1 MNTVE
6 LRATAL
12 NLFQQT
18 LAAIDVQTVV
28 RDQVQVN
35 GERLCVGGHALDLT
49 NITRAVIIAIG
60 KASLPMASA
69 LQQLIG
75 AKFVAGMLVTN
86 EKHGQIPAGFECF
99 LGGHP
104 TPNEASFAAA
114 ARALELLRQ
123 YDAPD
128 TLVVFLLSGGGSAM
142 FELPIEPSLTLEDLQ
157 GVNRTLV
164 NCGAVIH
171 EMNIVR
177 RHLSAVKGGRLA
189 AAAPQARQLSLYI
202 SDVNSDDLSTVASGP
217 TLPSG
222 ATPQDLQR
230 VVERYDLLTKFP
242 PRVAALFTE
251 HKITPLPPVETKPS
265 HIHHLLLDN
274 DIALQAAK
282 RFAEAAGCHVEIAT
296 DLIEG
301 EVEALARE
309 HLRRLE
315 QLRAKNPNQPVCLL
329 SGGEAICPVRGNGQ
343 GGRNQEFVL
352 RTALAMAE
360 SQRSHIVC
368 LSAGTDGLDGNSPAA
383 GAVADDTTLTRAAAA
398 GLDAAAFLQNSDSF
412 SFFAKLGDALL
423 TGPTG
428 NNVRDLRIFLA
439 QGRSV

>member
-1 MNTVE
+1 MNSAE

-12 NLFQQT
+12 DLFQQT

-28 RDQVQVN
+28 RNQVQVDGARLTV
-35 GERLCVGGHALDLT
+35 GEHVIDLT
-49 NITRAVIIAIG
+49 KVARAVLIAIG

-75 AKFVAGMLVTN
+75 AKVVAGMLVTN
-86 EKHGQIPAGFECF
+86 ETHGQIPAGFECY

-123 YDAPD
+123 YDAAD

-142 FELPIEPSLTLEDLQ
+142 FELPIEPGLTLEDLQ
-157 GVNRTLV
+157 AVNRTLV

-189 AAAPQARQLSLYI
+189 AAAPRARQLSLYI

-222 ATPQDLQR
+222 ATLADLHS
-230 VVERYDLLTKFP
+230 VVERYDLLPKFP
-242 PRVAALFTE
+242 PRVTALFTE
-251 HKITPLPPVETKPS
+251 NKIAALPPAETE
-265 HIHHLLLDN
+265 HARHVHHLLLDN
-274 DIALQAAK
+274 GSALQAAQAW
-282 RFAEAAGCHVEIAT
+282 AEKAGCVVEIAT

-301 EVEALARE
+301 EVETLARE
-309 HLRRLE
+309 HLNRLE
-315 QLRAKNPNQPVCLL
+315 SLRARHPGRTVCLL
-329 SGGEAICPVRGNGQ
+329 SGGEAICPVHGSGQ

-352 RTALAMAE
+352 RAALAISEQKLAKV
-360 SQRSHIVC
+360 VC

-383 GAVADDTTLTRAAAA
+383 GAVADDTTLERARAA
-398 GLDAAAFLQNSDSF
+398 GLEARTYLQNSDSF

-428 NNVRDLRIFLA
+428 NNVRDVRLLLA
-439 QGRSV
+439 QG

>member
-1 MNTVE
+1 MNIAE

-35 GERLCVGGHALDLT
+35 GEHLRVGDHAIDLT
-49 NITRAVIIAIG
+49 GVARAVIIAIG

-69 LQQLIG
+69 MRQLIG
-75 AKFVAGMLVTN
+75 AKVVAGMLVTN
-86 EKHGQIPAGFECF
+86 ETHGQIPAGFECF

-114 ARALELLRQ
+114 ARALDLLRQ

-157 GVNRTLV
+157 AVNRTLV

-222 ATPQDLQR
+222 ATLQDLQR
-230 VVERYDLLTKFP
+230 IVERYDLLAKFP
-242 PRVAALFTE
+242 PRVAALFKE
-251 HKITPLPPVETKPS
+251 KRITPLPPLES
-265 HIHHLLLDN
+265 NQSRHIHYLLLDN
-274 DIALQAAK
+274 EIALQAAK

-309 HLRRLE
+309 HLNRLAH
-315 QLRAKNPNQPVCLL
+315 LRAQHPDQPVCLL
-329 SGGEAICPVRGNGQ
+329 SGGEAICPVRGAGQ

-352 RTALAMAE
+352 RAALAIAE
-360 SQRSHIVC
+360 RQLTNVVC

-383 GAVADDTTLTRAAAA
+383 GAVADDTTLARAATA
-398 GLDAAAFLQNSDSF
+398 GLDAAAYLQNSDSF

-439 QGRSV
+439 QG